1 MSSDPTE
8 IQQIIRRQFPQLS
21 DVKLQQEIAEVGSI
35 QQFKEGTIMLDYGS
49 YIKYVPLIVSGSI
62 KVTREAATEG
72 KELLLYFL
80 NAGDTCSMSFTCCMM
95 DKKSAIKTEALEPT
109 TIIAIPIS
117 KVDEWMT
124 KYPVWKNFVM
134 QSYDNKMLEL
144 VKVIDSIAFQGLDE
158 RMQRYLQDL
167 SRSTGSVII
176 PFTHQ
181 QIATDLNVSR
191 EAVSRLLK
199 KMESLGYVELK
210 RNQIILKRQ
219 NQ

>member
-1 MSSDPTE
+1 MNKEITE

-21 DVKLQQEIAEVGSI
+21 DVRLQEEIAEVGSI
-35 QQFKEGTIMLDYGS
+35 QQFKEGTVLLDYGS
-49 YIKYVPLIVSGSI
+49 YIKQVPLIVSGSI

-167 SRSTGSVII
+167 SRSTGSTII

-181 QIATDLNVSR
+181 QIAKDLNVSR

-199 KMESLGYVELK
+199 KMESLGWVELT
-210 RNQIILKRQ
+210 RNQTVLKPKT
-219 NQ
+219 